1 MEQRA
6 LAWLKAAVVYF
17 VIGVGLG
24 LHMGATHDHT
34 LAPVHAHINLLGWAS
49 MALIGF
55 FVLHFG
61 SRLNAKLERVQF
73 WLHQVGA
80 AVMLIALA
88 VLMTGRTAVEPV
100 VGLSSLVVGVS
111 VLLFAINVF
120 RSLR

>member
-88 VLMTGRTAVEPV
+88 VLMAGRTAVEPV

>member
-6 LAWLKAAVVYF
+6 LAWLKASVVYF
-17 VIGVGLG
+17 VIGVAMG
-24 LHMGATHDHT
+24 LHMGVTHDHT
-34 LAPVHAHINLLGWAS
+34 MTPVHAHINLLGWAS

-61 SRLNAKLERVQF
+61 DRLNAKLERVQF

-100 VGLSSLVVGVS
+100 VGISSLVVGVS
-111 VLLFAINVF
+111 VLLFAFNVF
-120 RSLR
+120 KSLR